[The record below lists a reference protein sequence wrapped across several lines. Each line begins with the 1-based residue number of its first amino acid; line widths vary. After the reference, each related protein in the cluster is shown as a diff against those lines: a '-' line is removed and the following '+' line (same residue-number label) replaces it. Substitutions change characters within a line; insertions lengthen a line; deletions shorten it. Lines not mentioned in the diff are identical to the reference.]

1 MKAQG
6 GGKVLNVASATVHS
20 GVPFFA
26 HYTASKGAV
35 IALTRSLAREAGTA
49 GITVNALAPG
59 LVDTESSA
67 AHNDRSYFLVLAD
80 QRAIPPAMTPSDLH
94 GAVSFFCSAASDF
107 VTGQTVI
114 IDGGLVFT

>member
-6 GGKVLNVASATVHS
+6 RGKVLNVASATVHS

-80 QRAIPPAMTPSDLH
+80 QRAIPRAMTPSDLH